1 MARRL
6 SGGQGK
12 EVSAVQLKD
21 RTLELL
27 CRYRRQ
33 PSIPLRNRI
42 VELNIG
48 LVRQVAHRLC
58 RQTLVP
64 YEDLEQLGCLGLIRA
79 IERFAPDQGYAF
91 SSFAIPYIRGEILH
105 YLRDQSS
112 LVRIPRRWQ
121 CLQRQ
126 GQQIHA
132 QLSSSLGR
140 APTDQEIADQMGVPL
155 RDWQT
160 AKLSQLNFSPVSL
173 DASIGST
180 GYAADLSMTLG
191 EILPDQK
198 EQSHQQMEQDRNQ
211 LHRALSQLEGQ
222 TRQILEFIFLHN
234 LTRKQTAAQIGVS
247 PMTITRRVQK
257 GLAQLT
263 VLMQD

>member
-1 MARRL
+1 MVRQIN
-6 SGGQGK
+6 GGQGK
-12 EVSAVQLKD
+12 AAAVHLKD

-27 CRYRRQ
+27 CRYRRH
-33 PSIPLRNRI
+33 PSVSVRNQI

-58 RQTLVP
+58 RQTIVP

-105 YLRDQSS
+105 YLRDQST

-126 GQQIHA
+126 GQQIQT
-132 QLSSSLGR
+132 QLSDSLGR
-140 APTDQEIADQMGVPL
+140 SPTDQEIADQMGVPL
-155 RDWQT
+155 RDWQA

-173 DASIGST
+173 DATLSSASYST
-180 GYAADLSMTLG
+180 ELSMTLG
-191 EILPDQK
+191 DILPDHKQ
-198 EQSHQQMEQDRNQ
+198 QSHQQNEQDRNQ

-263 VLMQD
+263 MLMQE

>member
-1 MARRL
+1 MARRV
-6 SGGQGK
+6 QGAQATPSSS
-12 EVSAVQLKD
+12 EQLRD
-21 RTLELL
+21 RTLDLL
-27 CRYRRQ
+27 CHYRRQ
-33 PSIPLRNRI
+33 PSIALRNRI

-58 RQTLVP
+58 HRTVVP

-79 IERFAPDQGYAF
+79 IERFAPAQGYAF

-105 YLRDQSS
+105 YLRDQSN

-126 GQQIHA
+126 GQEIQT
-132 QLSSSLGR
+132 QLSASLGR
-140 APTDQEIADQMGVPL
+140 APTDQEIADHLGISLQ
-155 RDWQT
+155 DWQT
-160 AKLSQLNFSPVSL
+160 AQLCQLNASPISL
-173 DASIGST
+173 DATIGHPA
-180 GYAADLSMTLG
+180 AADLSMTLG
-191 EILPDQK
+191 EMLPDPT
-198 EQSHQQMEQDRNQ
+198 HLHLQQTEQDRNQ

-222 TRQILEFIFLHN
+222 TRQILEFIFLHH
-234 LTRKQTAAQIGVS
+234 LTRKQAAAQIGVS

-263 VLMQD
+263 LLMQD